1 MELLRDGGGDVIGM
15 AKIDLKKELKDLYTA
30 PRDLPVLLDVP
41 VLQYVMIDGEGTP
54 NDSQMF
60 MEAMEALYGLSY
72 TLKFMLKKGPE
83 PMDFVVMPLQG
94 LWWAEDMEEFS
105 MDRKEDW
112 LWTLMIL
119 QPDAVTEGMFEAASD
134 ELRRKKDPAALDRL
148 RLETYHEGLSAQ
160 VMHIG
165 PYEAEAPTIAGL
177 HEFIRESGHTLRGKH
192 HEIYMGDP
200 RRTAPERMRT
210 ILRQPVD

>member
-30 PRDLPVLLDVP
+30 PQELPVLLDVP
-41 VLQYVMIDGEGTP
+41 VLKYVMIDGEGTP

-60 MEAMEALYGLSY
+60 HDAMEALYGFSY

-94 LWWAEDMEEFS
+94 LWWADEMEEFS

-119 QPDAVTEGMFEAASD
+119 QPDAVTGDMFEAASD

-177 HEFIRESGHTLRGKH
+177 HEFIRGSGHTLRGKH
-192 HEIYMGDP
+192 HEIYMSDP

>member
-1 MELLRDGGGDVIGM
+1 MM
-15 AKIDLKKELKDLYTA
+15 TKIDLKKELRDLYTA
-30 PRDLPVLLDVP
+30 PKDPPVLLDVP
-41 VLQYVMIDGEGTP
+41 VLQYVKIDGEGTP

-60 MEAMEALYGLSY
+60 QDAMEALYGLSY

-200 RRTAPERMRT
+200 RRTAPERLRT

>member
-1 MELLRDGGGDVIGM
+1 MELLRDGGGDVIVM

-41 VLQYVMIDGEGTP
+41 VLKYVMIDGEGTP
-54 NDSQMF
+54 NESQMF
-60 MEAMEALYGLSY
+60 QDAMEALYGLSY